1 MEAFIY
7 LLYFLEKNFVELVL
21 FLAYIQDKV
30 HQWSRLSLEFVKDF
44 FWLSVYWKFF
54 FFFFN
59 NSISFLDIKV
69 IHIIC
74 LYLSGLLWSVFQG
87 ICLSSK
93 LLYGFGKIFS
103 HFCFSVCRILSD
115 VSSSSLILAVCI
127 FYFLLLFPDQSG

>member
-44 FWLSVYWKFF
+44 FWLSVYWKF

>member
-44 FWLSVYWKFF
+44 FWLSVYWKF

-127 FYFLLLFPDQSG
+127 FYFLLLFPGQSG